1 MWRSSCM
8 AMVGLLAFIGTAEAQ
23 SVNFNVFLSGDEEVP
38 PVVTETSGQALLH
51 TDARQTVIDFSLRI
65 DDGDGILG
73 VSGAHLHCA
82 PAGENGPVVA
92 FLAGPASPGFDGDV
106 KIEGTLT
113 DSSIININTACGGTI
128 SELTQE
134 MLFGNVY
141 VNVHSAE
148 HPGGEVRGQVQ

>member
-1 MWRSSCM
+1 MMWRSSCM

-38 PVVTETSGQALLH
+38 PVETETSGQALLH

-73 VSGAHLHCA
+73 VAGAHLHCA

-92 FLAGPASPGFDGDV
+92 FLAGDAPPGFDGDL

-113 DSSIININTACGGTI
+113 DSSIVNPACGETI
-128 SELTQE
+128 SELAQE

-141 VNVHSAE
+141 VNVHSVE
-148 HPGGEVRGQVQ
+148 HPAGVIRGQVQ